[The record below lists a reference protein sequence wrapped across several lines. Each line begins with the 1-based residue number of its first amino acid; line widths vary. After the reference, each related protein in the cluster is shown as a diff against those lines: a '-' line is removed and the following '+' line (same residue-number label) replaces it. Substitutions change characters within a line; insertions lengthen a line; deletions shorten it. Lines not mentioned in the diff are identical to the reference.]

1 MQKALIELRRFE
13 NKNDIQKKILEF
25 LEKKKGY
32 GVAFNDIEFF
42 LINIKD
48 NGIKM
53 GGNFFLNNIL
63 RNLVEEHKINIII
76 SRGKEY
82 YYIE

>member
-13 NKNDIQKKILEF
+13 NKNGIQKKILEF
-25 LEKKKGY
+25 LKKKKGY
-32 GVAFNDIEFF
+32 GVSFNDIEFF